1 MKSSNLE
8 LFEVYEYESPVEFV
22 LVATIGRERAVVAK
36 SKGAG
41 IDLASYAQK
50 NKYLNKEPRSSL
62 VQVFY
67 PVIDDISPLT
77 VDSDPLQNP
86 RSKEYDGRGSEFTLV
101 WRGKDR
107 PGLTEEVKISL
118 NEVGFGLTESI
129 ENGSSA
135 RLEWLLS
142 PALAKCTEA
151 LTEARN
157 LRLAKATRFKLM
169 TVVLISY
176 TLVAAAAYFYL
187 YVIK

>member
-1 MKSSNLE
+1 MKSSHLE
-8 LFEVYEYESPVEFV
+8 LLEAYEYESPVEFV

-50 NKYLNKEPRSSL
+50 SKSRNEDRQSSL

-67 PVIDDISPLT
+67 PVIDNLSPLS

-86 RSKEYDGRGSEFTLV
+86 RTREYDGRGSEFTLV

-107 PGLTEEVKISL
+107 PGLTEEVKVL
-118 NEVGFGLTESI
+118 LDEVGFGLTEAI

-135 RLEWLLS
+135 RVEWLLS
-142 PALAKCTEA
+142 PVLAKCTEA
-151 LTEARN
+151 LIKARY

-169 TVVLISY
+169 AVVLISY

>member
-1 MKSSNLE
+1 MNSPHLE
-8 LFEVYEYESPVEFV
+8 LFEAYEYESPVEFV
-22 LVATIGRERAVVAK
+22 LVATIGRERSVVAK

-50 NKYLNKEPRSSL
+50 NKYRYTERRSSL
-62 VQVFY
+62 VQLFY
-67 PVIDDISPLT
+67 PAIDDLSPLT

-86 RSKEYDGRGSEFTLV
+86 RSKEYDERGSEFTLV

-107 PGLTEEVKISL
+107 PGLTEEVKMSL
-118 NEVGFGLTESI
+118 DEAGFDLTEAI

-142 PALAKCTEA
+142 PVLAKCTEA

-169 TVVLISY
+169 AVVLISY

-187 YVIK
+187 YVIR